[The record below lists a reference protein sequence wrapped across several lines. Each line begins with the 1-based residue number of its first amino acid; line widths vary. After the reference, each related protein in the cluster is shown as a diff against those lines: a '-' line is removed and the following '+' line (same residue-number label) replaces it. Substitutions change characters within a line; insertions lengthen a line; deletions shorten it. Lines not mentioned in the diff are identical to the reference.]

1 MKWIGKGKWCQRSCQ
16 YIKKKYFISKDE
28 MDRKRKMVPKKLP
41 VYKKKCFISKDEMD
55 RKRKMVPKKLS
66 VYKKEVLHLKR

>member
-1 MKWIGKGKWCQRSCQ
+1 
-16 YIKKKYFISKDE
+16 

-41 VYKKKCFISKDEMD
+41 VYKNKCFISKDEMD